1 MSAPFLLVGTQTLDE
16 PNGNFASAHGRVG
29 LQRRALGRAMT
40 DSSVLVLVA
49 KWPGSGASKT
59 RLASQLIAAGT
70 SEDDAKKWTAEF
82 TRASVHD
89 LVVRLKRLPP
99 WCSFALLYSPP
110 VDEARAYFSALLDE
124 ADCSDYGWIL
134 MPVLASSDPRAKD
147 LGGILADAAVR
158 AKEVTGAGIVAF
170 CGSDCPELPGSSVK
184 YCLEAA
190 FGSTDKPAAAAICPA
205 TDGGFTLLALPAHAD
220 PAQCFS
226 GVKWSAPDKR
236 LSQPLHSR
244 VLASSVSLA
253 RRTPTSMSSTI

>member
-1 MSAPFLLVGTQTLDE
+1 
-16 PNGNFASAHGRVG
+16 
-29 LQRRALGRAMT
+29 MT

-82 TRASVHD
+82 TACLIAAIWS
-89 LVVRLKRLPP
+89 LGLKRLPP

-134 MPVLASSDPRAKD
+134 MPVLASWDPRLRRIWA
-147 LGGILADAAVR
+147 ASSPAAVR

-226 GVKWSAPDKR
+226 GVKWSAPDTCLSQLAALSRAGLLCVVGETHADVDELDDLKALKKR
-236 LSQPLHSR
+236 LDAIPDERAYCECTRKLLSEMT
-244 VLASSVSLA
+244 SSGVSL
-253 RRTPTSMSSTI
+253 